1 MGDPVVE
8 GREADSSASL
18 RNDKQKRLRNDKQKM
33 QWNGK
38 QKMQW
43 NDKQKMQW
51 NDKQKMQWND
61 KQKMRGMTNK
71 ADYSNS
77 GTASKVHTC
86 QSQNGGRV
94 LFMLRTRWKSI
105 SVFQ

>member
-1 MGDPVVE
+1 
-8 GREADSSASL
+8 
-18 RNDKQKRLRNDKQKM
+18 M